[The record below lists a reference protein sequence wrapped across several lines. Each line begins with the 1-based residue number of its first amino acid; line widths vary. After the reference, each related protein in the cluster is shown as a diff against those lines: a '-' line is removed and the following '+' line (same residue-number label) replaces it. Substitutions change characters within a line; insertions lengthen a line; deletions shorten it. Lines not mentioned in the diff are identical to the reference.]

1 METYRLKSK
10 LMDND
15 KEFVIQT
22 LNDVNLG
29 AISSEVYVN
38 GQLAETVSHPH
49 PMEIR
54 AEEVLS
60 LLKVTHGEKK
70 KEIETL
76 LAAQHRI
83 MEQGD
88 PEMLIHLGTALHYKG
103 FYTEA
108 AEVFTAL
115 VTIDP
120 SHHQG
125 RNFLGMTELARGDAS
140 AAVAAAALAVEKCP
154 GYADY
159 RNNYGEA
166 LLAAGETA
174 RAIEQFEEAIRI
186 NLYYGDAYLN
196 VGLACLRHSTETQ
209 YVQEAE
215 QLVTR
220 AADSFRRAAVINP
233 DYDTGMFENG
243 MRALQENELDQA
255 AACMTE
261 VRRGRKERHRREF
274 AGFYMRF
281 VLHPEWVSERTLDE
295 RVRYLEREIRRN
307 PQYVDLYA
315 ELGRC
320 YLEQSRLNWHRGIQQ
335 YKKALQLNPSL
346 SEAAEKLESIE
357 QQYSNLCALLDT
369 MGQKG

>member
-10 LMDND
+10 LVEND

-22 LNDVNLG
+22 LNDANLG

-38 GQLAETVSHPH
+38 GQLTETVSHPH
-49 PMEIR
+49 PMDIR

-70 KEIETL
+70 KELETL
-76 LAAQHRI
+76 LAAFRKI
-83 MEQGD
+83 MAEGD
-88 PEMLIHLGTALHYKG
+88 PEMLQHLGTALYYRG
-103 FYTEA
+103 FYAEA
-108 AEVFTAL
+108 RDVF
-115 VTIDP
+115 
-120 SHHQG
+120 
-125 RNFLGMTELARGDAS
+125 S
-140 AAVAAAALAVEKCP
+140 AAVILDRGAHAARNYLGLAELALEHIEEARSEAALAVEAKP

-166 LLAAGETA
+166 LLASGDFQS
-174 RAIEQFEEAIRI
+174 AIDQFNEAIRI

-196 VGLACLRHSTETQ
+196 LGLSYLGLAGAAE
-209 YVQEAE
+209 YVSDGSSYQ
-215 QLVTR
+215 TR

-233 DYDTGMFENG
+233 DFDAGLFENG
-243 MRALQENELDQA
+243 MRALQDGDLERARAGMTAVKA
-255 AACMTE
+255 ART
-261 VRRGRKERHRREF
+261 ERHRREF

-295 RVRYLEREIRRN
+295 RMRFLEGEIRKN

-320 YLEQSRLNWHRGIQQ
+320 YLEQSRLTWQRSIQQ
-335 YKKALQLNPSL
+335 YRKALDLNPSL
-346 SEAAEKLESIE
+346 TEAAEKLQAVEGEYTRI
-357 QQYSNLCALLDT
+357 CALLDM